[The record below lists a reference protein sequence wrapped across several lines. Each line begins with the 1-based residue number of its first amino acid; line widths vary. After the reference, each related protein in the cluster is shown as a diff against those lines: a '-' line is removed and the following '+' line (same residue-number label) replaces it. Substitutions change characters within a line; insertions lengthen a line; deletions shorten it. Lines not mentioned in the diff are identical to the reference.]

1 MMSPLETDIII
12 LLFAVPLLWA
22 AVMDYMKRIIPD
34 WTWIAILLL
43 GVMSAFILPHPTL
56 LQRIAGFLLPG
67 ICLLSLAMKY
77 GGVGGGDIKL
87 TAAIGFSFG
96 LYGLTSIFFF
106 ALLPAL
112 LYSKVMRQK
121 SVPLAVFLCTGF
133 FVNLMLS
140 ILLIGRYISMETL
153 LVILEQQF

>member
-1 MMSPLETDIII
+1 MII
-12 LLFAVPLLWA
+12 LIFAVPLLWA

-67 ICLLSLAMKY
+67 ICLLFLAMKY

-87 TAAIGFSFG
+87 TATIGFSFG
-96 LYGLTSIFFF
+96 LYGLTSILFF

-112 LYSKVMRQK
+112 LYSNVKRQK
-121 SVPLAVFLCTGF
+121 SVPLAVFLCIGF
-133 FVNLMLS
+133 F
-140 ILLIGRYISMETL
+140 IHAGIALITGR
-153 LVILEQQF
+153 

>member
-1 MMSPLETDIII
+1 MMSLLETDIII

-43 GVMSAFILPHPTL
+43 GVMSAFILPQPTL

-67 ICLLSLAMKY
+67 ICLLFLAMKY

-96 LYGLTSIFFF
+96 LYGLTSILFF

-112 LYSKVMRQK
+112 LYSKLTRQK

-133 FVNLMLS
+133 F
-140 ILLIGRYISMETL
+140 IHAGIALITGR
-153 LVILEQQF
+153 

>member
-1 MMSPLETDIII
+1 MMSPLETDMII
-12 LLFAVPLLWA
+12 LIFAVPLLWA

-43 GVMSAFILPHPTL
+43 GVMSAFILPQPTL

-67 ICLLSLAMKY
+67 ICLLFLAMKY

-87 TAAIGFSFG
+87 TAAMGFSFG
-96 LYGLTSIFFF
+96 LYGLAAILFF

-112 LYSKVMRQK
+112 LYSKLTRQK

-133 FVNLMLS
+133 FVFVG
-140 ILLIGRYISMETL
+140 IGLITGR
-153 LVILEQQF
+153 